1 MKDSRKFH
9 RSVFLLLLCVSIAAT
24 GCHKFRPPTAG
35 HGTPPPIVPPA
46 AAKPSLAKVD
56 PSLLPPGAHAQ
67 LPAYDGDSFFVS
79 LPVQQVNTLSS
90 SEVRDQVIGP
100 ILKAVG
106 FERGMKGLATPPN
119 NGLDQPRG
127 NFKGLAQAVAFEYA
141 NHRQL
146 FRPETQEMLDVFL
159 GKTPPT
165 EDINKAIELGEGM
178 NFAQFVAGIE
188 RLETQY
194 PFQQVEGNVPIEH
207 TLLIASRWEQQGI
220 TSVWGA
226 LFNNYTIANNRR
238 LSATDATRLVGRAL
252 RVVKGIR
259 RVSSC
264 EPRPEITT
272 AERTATQR
280 GAATGGQKGSVATTP
295 GCRVI
300 DGPYLVLF
308 PYSTDSS
315 GKVLLRYSYRMIV
328 NATWYT
334 QTGPFLVWLD
344 ADNAKVIRIDPL
356 IADSVGATG
365 AVYNRDPG
373 VGETTSFFQVDPSS
387 GGQYTLQLSG
397 VLNRV
402 DYQGNGYDS
411 LDVSISDSTNGSSS
425 TFANFNQAPI
435 NDASQA
441 LCASGTN
448 KAFQQVSFY
457 GTLYRYYQTVLS
469 QGIFIPFPTSPWN
482 PKVESASAGCN
493 AWSSMDYG
501 ACQGYFDATCPNY
514 VGPGNP
520 WMNFAHDNTVV
531 GHEFAHS
538 ITPRLTNA
546 RPADWCGTPPCAIPI
561 GWGTLHDLADFWAD
575 HFEQTNCTAGW
586 VAKNTGG
593 SVDHSLNCAST
604 DEDGGL
610 PRDHLVTVPF
620 NPAAANDHFPEHRAL
635 GNFGGGYADGQ
646 IGAAALWQVNV
657 GMRSK
662 CRPSGWP
669 QFGVR
674 FQRALKNTGF
684 TGFSPS
690 SPATDTDV
698 YRLLYDLEAKMVDQW
713 ATSGSP
719 GGPPA
724 FAHNG
729 PHTTNKVTAGFAKTG
744 IFLLPYQCLDGN
756 TTTTDPTSCP
766 TGENGGDSVVDI
778 DDNDASN
785 DITVNGVSMYTH
797 DFLKLGGVPATFQ
810 VWTGPRYKLD
820 GTSGASTLNNPSPCN
835 RKFSV
840 EVSTDP
846 SFPVASTIVS
856 PFTNV
861 NINPTNNATPQ
872 CFGTW
877 TPSNADWTT
886 LQAGGAGTRIYYRAR
901 TRDAS
906 NANERLST
914 LPGAGLWTV
923 PPPYAVFTT
932 DGKSDY

>member
-1 MKDSRKFH
+1 MSDFGGFH
-9 RSVFLLLLCVSIAAT
+9 RNLIFVLLLALVAGPGCVR
-24 GCHKFRPPTAG
+24 KRPSTVG
-35 HGTPPPIVPPA
+35 HGTPAPILPPPIGKRSV
-46 AAKPSLAKVD
+46 AKVD
-56 PSLLPPGAHAQ
+56 PSQLPPGAHGQ
-67 LPAYDGDSFFVS
+67 FPAYDGDPFFVS
-79 LPVQQVNTLSS
+79 LPVQQVNTLTADQ
-90 SEVRDQVIGP
+90 VRDQVIVP
-100 ILKAVG
+100 TLKAIG
-106 FERGMKGLATPPN
+106 FERGMKGLALPPS
-119 NGLDQPRG
+119 NGLDQPKG
-127 NFKGLAQAVAFEYA
+127 DFKGLAQAVAYEYA

-146 FRPETQEMLDVFL
+146 FHRETQEMLNVFL
-159 GKTPPT
+159 RKTPPT
-165 EDINKAIELGEGM
+165 PDIDKAIELGEGM

-188 RLETQY
+188 RLEIEY

-207 TLLIASRWEQQGI
+207 TLLIASRWQEQGI
-220 TSVWGA
+220 TSIWGA
-226 LFNNYTIANNRR
+226 LFNNYTVANSKR
-238 LSATDATRLVGRAL
+238 LSSTDASRLVSRGL
-252 RVVKGIR
+252 SEIKGIR
-259 RVSSC
+259 RVSVC
-264 EPRPEITT
+264 EGPPEIT
-272 AERTATQR
+272 AVERTNSQTKR
-280 GAATGGQKGSVATTP
+280 GVVVSP
-295 GCRVI
+295 GCQII

-308 PYSTDSS
+308 PYATDAS

-328 NATWYT
+328 NARWFN
-334 QTGPFLVWLD
+334 QTGPFLIWLD
-344 ADNAKVIRIDPL
+344 ADNGKLIKVDPL
-356 IADSVGATG
+356 IADAVGATG

-373 VGETTSFFQVDPSS
+373 VGTTTSFFQVDNSS
-387 GGQYTLQLSG
+387 GGQYILQLTG

-402 DYQGNGYDS
+402 QYGPNAA
-411 LDVSISDSTNGSSS
+411 LDVSISDSTNGSSA

-448 KAFQQVSFY
+448 KGFQQVDFFGS
-457 GTLYRYYQTVLS
+457 LSRYYQVALA
-469 QGIFIPFPTSPWN
+469 QGIFTPFPTAAWN
-482 PKVESASAGCN
+482 PRVEDNFCN
-493 AWSSMDYG
+493 ANSSLDYG
-501 ACQGYFDATCPNY
+501 FCTGYSDPSCPNY
-514 VGPGNP
+514 AGANAY
-520 WMNFAHDNTVV
+520 MNFAHDNTVV
-531 GHEFAHS
+531 AHEFAHN

-561 GWGTLHDLADFWAD
+561 GWGVFHDLADFWAD

-586 VAKNTGG
+586 VAKNIGG

-646 IGAAALWQVNV
+646 IGASALWQVNL

-684 TGFSPS
+684 LGFAPS

-698 YRLLYDLEAKMVDQW
+698 FRLLFDLEAKMVDQW

-744 IFLLPYQCLDGN
+744 VFLIPYQCLDGN
-756 TTTTDPTSCP
+756 AGTTDPTSCP
-766 TGENGGDSVVDI
+766 SGENGGDSVVDI
-778 DDNDASN
+778 DDNDPAN
-785 DITVNGVSMYTH
+785 DINVNGVAMYTH
-797 DFLKLGGVPATFQ
+797 DFLKLGGNVATFQ

-820 GTSGASTLNNPSPCN
+820 GTSGASTLNNPAPCN
-835 RKFSV
+835 TQFSV

-846 SFPVASTIVS
+846 AFPAASTIVS
-856 PFTNV
+856 PFTTV
-861 NINPTNNATPQ
+861 NTDPTNNATPQ

-886 LQAGGAGTRIYYRAR
+886 LQAGGAETRIYYRAL

-906 NANERLST
+906 NGNERLST
-914 LPGAGLWTV
+914 QPGAGLWTV

-932 DGKSDY
+932 DGNSDY